1 MEVEHPDPARP
12 SDLARRR
19 VERVADD
26 DRPSIEVVEEELELV
41 RPIGR
46 VERRYCGDR
55 GEGQECAGSLGPVL
69 DKQRHTVPCV
79 DPAGT
84 EIARDARDE
93 RPKTVVRKSLSRRR
107 QQSGR
112 VGYRSLMVE
121 RIVHRCQFRPRHL
134 QELCGR
140 LAKRSKARTT
150 IASVRAIVTGGAGFI
165 GSHVVDALLARGD
178 EVTVVDDLSTG
189 RREYLDP
196 RARLVEH
203 DIREPF
209 DIDADVVFHLAAQAD
224 VGTSVERPIFDAEV
238 NVLGTLNV
246 LEAARG
252 TGAAVVFT
260 STGGAIYGDVE
271 RPATEDAPLRPVSPY
286 GMAKLAAEGYVAG
299 WSRTHALET
308 TVLRLA
314 NVYGPRQSA
323 ALEGGV
329 VAIFLERMAD
339 GRETTIFGDGEQSRD
354 FVYVED
360 VVRALLAAAARGK
373 GIFNVGTG
381 VETTVN
387 RLHELC
393 RMVAGAEDEPEH
405 GPPRTGDARRSVLDA
420 SYAAQELGWRA
431 ETSLE
436 DGLRMTWE
444 WLGAV

>member
-1 MEVEHPDPARP
+1 M
-12 SDLARRR
+12 
-19 VERVADD
+19 
-26 DRPSIEVVEEELELV
+26 
-41 RPIGR
+41 
-46 VERRYCGDR
+46 
-55 GEGQECAGSLGPVL
+55 
-69 DKQRHTVPCV
+69 
-79 DPAGT
+79 
-84 EIARDARDE
+84 
-93 RPKTVVRKSLSRRR
+93 
-107 QQSGR
+107 
-112 VGYRSLMVE
+112 
-121 RIVHRCQFRPRHL
+121 
-134 QELCGR
+134 
-140 LAKRSKARTT
+140 
-150 IASVRAIVTGGAGFI
+150 RAIVTGGAGFI

-299 WSRTHALET
+299 WSRTHGLET
-308 TVLRLA
+308 AVLRLA

-360 VVRALLAAAARGK
+360 VVRALLAAAGRGEGDLQRRHRRGDDRQPPARALPG
-373 GIFNVGTG
+373 GDRRRRAPRARAAAGG
-381 VETTVN
+381 RCAPE
-387 RLHELC
+387 RPRREP
-393 RMVAGAEDEPEH
+393 RGAGA
-405 GPPRTGDARRSVLDA
+405 RLARRRRRSRTA
-420 SYAAQELGWRA
+420 CGRRGSR
-431 ETSLE
+431 
-436 DGLRMTWE
+436 
-444 WLGAV
+444 